1 VLGESMI
8 AALLTGHRAE
18 HYLIPRRFILP
29 AAYFLAKGKV
39 APGTRWKLG
48 AIALGIG
55 FQVSINRDWKSEAS

>member
-1 VLGESMI
+1 VLGEFVNAVPPI
-8 AALLTGHRAE
+8 GHGAE
-18 HYLIPRRFILP
+18 HYFIPHRFILP